1 MRKVVGASSY
11 GRQLRPRRTLCRSF
25 LLLRR
30 SNKFSDRSS
39 DTTDNFIE
47 LIGPSRRTRHVYA
60 RIKHG

>member
-11 GRQLRPRRTLCRSF
+11 GRQLRPRRTLRRSF

-39 DTTDNFIE
+39 SSGSSWQPDR
-47 LIGPSRRTRHVYA
+47 SRHVQA
-60 RIKHG
+60 HIKYR

>member
-11 GRQLRPRRTLCRSF
+11 GRQLRPRRTLRRSF

-39 DTTDNFIE
+39 DATDNFIE
-47 LIGPSRRTRHVYA
+47 LIGLELA
-60 RIKHG
+60 A

>member
-11 GRQLRPRRTLCRSF
+11 GRQLRPRRTLRRSF

-39 DTTDNFIE
+39 TDNFIE
-47 LIGPSRRTRHVYA
+47 LIGLELA
-60 RIKHG
+60 A